1 MRHYAKRRASLG
13 LTVRIRTLRMQSS
26 QLLPLAAAVLVAAG
40 CSTVERSRDIG
51 NPAVAGAT
59 LAAQVCS
66 NCHGIDGN
74 ATSPNFP
81 RLAGQ
86 PEEYLV
92 LQLKSFRSH
101 GRRDPAGF
109 EYMWGLSRTLTD
121 AQIDGMAAYFHA
133 QVPKPNAAGAGALAA
148 TGKTIFTEGLPD
160 QHVPACTTCHG
171 AEAEGRDR
179 FPRLAGQHADYVVKQ
194 LGVFQ
199 RGDERP
205 EGAVMKVVAH
215 ELRPEQITAIAA
227 YVQGITP
234 N

>member
-1 MRHYAKRRASLG
+1 MRDCTKPRASIG
-13 LTVRIRTLRMQSS
+13 TARILTRRRRSLQV
-26 QLLPLAAAVLVAAG
+26 LPLAAAIVVAAG

-51 NPAVAGAT
+51 NPAVTGAT

-92 LQLKSFRSH
+92 LQMKSFRSH

-109 EYMWGLSRTLTD
+109 EYMWGLSRVLTD
-121 AQIDGMAAYFHA
+121 AQIDGLAAYFHT
-133 QVPKPNAAGAGALAA
+133 QVPKPNAAGAGVLSA
-148 TGKTIFTEGLPD
+148 TGKTIFTDGLPD
-160 QHVPACTTCHG
+160 QHVPACATCHG
-171 AEAEGRDR
+171 SNAEGHDR

-194 LGVFQ
+194 LAVFQ

-205 EGAVMKVVAH
+205 EGAMMKVVAH

-227 YVQGITP
+227 YVQGIAP